1 MYRFGSLLSIAL
13 LSVTLPSCTAA
24 LDLERFHQSERTAS
38 ASMAQFYDV
47 RFSARSMTS
56 HLGEYFEIRVVDRA
70 DRVQAKAVCTHL
82 AQPDFSLYMKG
93 VVPKTNPPY
102 RLDFWADHNNSGKY
116 DGIEGGINEKDH
128 AWRRVLADPLPED
141 VRFIDNR
148 YEVNFLHDTAF
159 VDIFTDL
166 TGKKISGEDTLLPFN
181 LNIVGA
187 TAYVG
192 KVIEV
197 RVVEKE
203 SGRLVGLHRQGS
215 AVDTYP
221 AQILGILDEQ
231 TPYEVSTYVDAN
243 GDGKFSAGD
252 PSWKVDL
259 VSTSNGI
266 ASDFD
271 LKSLPQTP
279 IETGDP

>member
-1 MYRFGSLLSIAL
+1 MYRFGSLLSLAL
-13 LSVTLPSCTAA
+13 LSVTLPSCTAS
-24 LDLERFHQSERTAS
+24 LDLERFHKSEQAATV
-38 ASMAQFYDV
+38 QFYDV
-47 RFSARSMTS
+47 RFSTKSMTS
-56 HLGEYFEIRVVDRA
+56 HLSEYFEVRVVDRA
-70 DRVQAKAVCTHL
+70 DRVQAKAVYFHV

-93 VVPKTNPPY
+93 VVPKTNAPY

-141 VRFIDNR
+141 VRFTNDR
-148 YEVNFLHDTAF
+148 YELDFLHDTSF

-166 TGKKISGEDTLLPFN
+166 SGRKISGEDTLLSFN

-187 TAYVG
+187 TAYLG
-192 KVIEV
+192 KMIEV
-197 RVVEKE
+197 RVVEST
-203 SGRLVGLHRQGS
+203 SGRLVGLHRRGG
-215 AVDTYP
+215 AVESYT

-231 TPYEVSTYVDAN
+231 TPYEVSAYVDAN

-259 VSTSNGI
+259 VSTSDGI
-266 ASDFD
+266 ESNFD
-271 LKSLPQTP
+271 LKALPQTP
-279 IETGDP
+279 IETGEP